1 MSKAGKD
8 FMQVSDVSTASISA
22 DLDPNHAFSISTFKV
37 AQARSFVKKRLGM
50 LQQLLPPRYTGTAL
64 RLAEA
69 IWAEYDC
76 TSDGGSSLYWF
87 DIMVREKLQTFF
99 G

>member
-1 MSKAGKD
+1 
-8 FMQVSDVSTASISA
+8 
-22 DLDPNHAFSISTFKV
+22 
-37 AQARSFVKKRLGM
+37 VKKRLGM

-76 TSDGGSSLYWF
+76 SSDGGSPLYWSN
-87 DIMVREKLQTFF
+87 IMVREKLQTFF